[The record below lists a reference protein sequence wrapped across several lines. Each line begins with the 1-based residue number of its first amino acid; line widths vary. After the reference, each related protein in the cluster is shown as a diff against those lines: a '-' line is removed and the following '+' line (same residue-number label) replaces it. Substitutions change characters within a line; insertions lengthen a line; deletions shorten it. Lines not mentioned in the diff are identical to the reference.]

1 MDGGIYYIVS
11 QNHGLFPLILNHRR
25 PQRTT
30 RTRSIY
36 VKNDNLLTVLLIL
49 ITTEYMGVVF
59 TTWLNCL
66 SILSILSYNLTMIA
80 MTIHLNFAWNSNAV
94 FCRWPVC
101 FGGSLSMLFKNSH
114 AGDRILLHEQL
125 LFISCL
131 KIACSKMQHP
141 YHEYMRIIM
150 SMAYACIPCC
160 FTVKHL
166 LTNQDPIFH
175 RWQVFGASNTI
186 NTGRLPCNRQISAV
200 VAENVKQLVIVWV
213 AAAAAAADMCTF
225 TERSSNHI
233 TYQHYFSIKLST
245 KYNKSQTLSC
255 YAMWNK
261 RINSFIPTSYST
273 GFETVTC
280 CLIALNLSK
289 SCHWN

>member
-1 MDGGIYYIVS
+1 MDGGIYYVVS
-11 QNHGLFPLILNHRR
+11 QKHGLFRLVCNHRW

-30 RTRSIY
+30 RTRGIY
-36 VKNDNLLTVLLIL
+36 VTNDTLLTVLL

-59 TTWLNCL
+59 TTWSNC
-66 SILSILSYNLTMIA
+66 LSYNLTMIA
-80 MTIHLNFAWNSNAV
+80 MTRHLNFAWNSNAV

-101 FGGSLSMLFKNSH
+101 FGGSLPMLFKNSH

-131 KIACSKMQHP
+131 KIACSKIQHP

-175 RWQVFGASNTI
+175 RWQALGASNTI
-186 NTGRLPCNRQISAV
+186 NTGRLLCNEQISAV
-200 VAENVKQLVIVWV
+200 AENVIQLVIVRE
-213 AAAAAAADMCTF
+213 AAAAAAAAVAADTCTF

-233 TYQHYFSIKLST
+233 ISDIS
-245 KYNKSQTLSC
+245 
-255 YAMWNK
+255 A
-261 RINSFIPTSYST
+261 TS
-273 GFETVTC
+273 
-280 CLIALNLSK
+280 L
-289 SCHWN
+289 

>member
-1 MDGGIYYIVS
+1 
-11 QNHGLFPLILNHRR
+11 
-25 PQRTT
+25 
-30 RTRSIY
+30 
-36 VKNDNLLTVLLIL
+36 
-49 ITTEYMGVVF
+49 
-59 TTWLNCL
+59 
-66 SILSILSYNLTMIA
+66 MIA

-131 KIACSKMQHP
+131 KIACSKIQHP

-150 SMAYACIPCC
+150 CMAYACIPCC

-166 LTNQDPIFH
+166 LTTQVPIFN

-186 NTGRLPCNRQISAV
+186 NTGRLPCNKQISVA
-200 VAENVKQLVIVWV
+200 VAENVKQLVIVREAV
-213 AAAAAAADMCTF
+213 AAAAAAAAADTCTF

-233 TYQHYFSIKLST
+233 ISH
-245 KYNKSQTLSC
+245 
-255 YAMWNK
+255 
-261 RINSFIPTSYST
+261 INTTS
-273 GFETVTC
+273 
-280 CLIALNLSK
+280 L
-289 SCHWN
+289 